1 MPSHA
6 GKFLVARSI
15 LQDANFRQT
24 VVLLL
29 QHGAEGA
36 FGLVVNRPIK
46 IDGLPFPVFAGGP
59 CTSGGLLMLH
69 GQADWSEASSSAPP
83 KEVAPGVFLGDASC
97 LSRIDPEATGAQP
110 RYRMF
115 SGYAGWGPGQLES
128 ELAAG
133 ALGNCAGH
141 GPAPL
146 RCSCRRAVVPPGPVF
161 DPGAESQL
169 SPTR

>member
-6 GKFLVARSI
+6 GKFLVARPV

-29 QHGAEGA
+29 QHGSEGA
-36 FGLVVNRPIK
+36 FGLVVNRPIQ

-59 CTSGGLLMLH
+59 CTSEGLLMLH
-69 GQADWSEASSSAPP
+69 GQADWSEDSSSTPP
-83 KEVAPGVFLGDASC
+83 KEVAPGVFLGDSSC
-97 LSRIDPEATGAQP
+97 LSRIDAEETESKL

-133 ALGNCAGH
+133 AWAIA
-141 GPAPL
+141 PATAQL
-146 RCSCRRAVVPPGPVF
+146 LFDVPV
-161 DPGAESQL
+161 AELWYRLVPS
-169 SPTR
+169 SIPEPSRN